1 MATTVDEI
9 LVRIEL
15 DMASL
20 KRDLNRVSAST
31 EKATQRMSDSFR
43 RVGQAIAAVGGAAI
57 FGNFIKSS
65 IQTGIQ
71 IQSLEV
77 QLKALLGSAE
87 EGAAAF
93 DHMQRFA
100 ARVPFSLRDIQRGAG
115 SLAAASGNADNLNAL
130 LQVTGNIAA
139 QFGMSFDEAA
149 MNLQRALSA
158 GIGAADLFRDK
169 GVSAFAGFEAGVS
182 YSAKETADILVRTFG
197 KGGTADGAI
206 EEFAQ
211 TTGGVLSML
220 GDAIFNF
227 QGTIARSGLTDGFE
241 VLTQTLADT
250 LNESRK
256 VAAVLGVVLGQ
267 AFKGLAVIIQT
278 LKNNMDTVILSFGIF
293 AGLGL
298 ANLFSRI
305 AFRAIALVRSM
316 ASLAGLLGVL
326 NIFGR
331 GSIMTFLKLGGVIAI
346 VGKAFPEFKENVINA
361 MENLALDV
369 AEALGDTPMFGGVKS
384 MIETAILGLSDT
396 AESLKGDIPFEFVG
410 GMFDTKELEKIN
422 SLIGKNTN
430 STKSLR
436 EQIALLKRVGNDS
449 ELFAGAQ
456 DALAS
461 LEHQLR
467 METQPVFASLVEAAT
482 GLGDGITS
490 LFQKMVEG
498 TRVTLNDFKAM
509 IRQTVAQVIAQIFRL
524 TIVNAVLNSIF
535 PGLGLPTATFSSLF
549 RRDTGGAIS
558 ARQPYLVGERGPE
571 LIVPNSAS
579 TVMNS
584 NNTRSALSGG
594 GGVTVVQNINVT
606 TGVQQTVRTEIRSL
620 MPEIAASAKNAVAD
634 TKRRGGNFGRAFA

>member
-43 RVGQAIAAVGGAAI
+43 RVGQAIAAVGGAAV
-57 FGNFIKSS
+57 FGNFIKGS

-115 SLAAASGNADNLNAL
+115 SLAAAAGNADNLNAL

-182 YSAKETADILVRTFG
+182 YSAKETADIIIKTFG

-220 GDAIFNF
+220 GDALFTF
-227 QGTIARSGLTDGFE
+227 QGTVAQSGLTDGFE

-256 VAAVLGVVLGQ
+256 VAAVVGVILGK
-267 AFKGLAVIIQT
+267 AFEGLAAIIQT
-278 LKNNMDTVILSFGIF
+278 VKNNMDTIILTFGIF

-298 ANLFSRI
+298 ANLFARI
-305 AFRAIALVRSM
+305 AFRAIAFVKALRSV
-316 ASLAGLLGVL
+316 GILLGL
-326 NIFGR
+326 IN
-331 GSIMTFLKLGGVIAI
+331 I
-346 VGKAFPEFKENVINA
+346 VGKGSLRTFLLLGGAIAAVGNHFPEFEEKVRGALGRLASEVADALETTPFGEITEQIKEAI
-361 MENLALDV
+361 MGLGD
-369 AEALGDTPMFGGVKS
+369 AEA
-384 MIETAILGLSDT
+384 
-396 AESLKGDIPFEFVG
+396 SLKKDIPFQFVG
-410 GMFDTKELEKIN
+410 GMFDTKELSEIEK
-422 SLIGKNTN
+422 LISKNTS

-456 DALAS
+456 EALAS

-467 METQPVFASLVEAAT
+467 METQPVFASFVEAAT

-498 TRVTLNDFKAM
+498 TKVTLNDFKQM

-535 PGLGLPTATFSSLF
+535 PGLGLPTATFSSLLS
-549 RRDTGGAIS
+549 RNTGGAIS

-594 GGVTVVQNINVT
+594 DGVTVVQNINVT

-620 MPEIAASAKNAVAD
+620 MPEIAASAKMAVAD
-634 TKRRGGNFGRAFA
+634 TKRRGGGFGRAFS

>member
-43 RVGQAIAAVGGAAI
+43 RVGQAIAAVGGAAV
-57 FGNFIKSS
+57 FGNFIKGS

-71 IQSLEV
+71 IESLEV

-169 GVSAFAGFEAGVS
+169 GVSAFAGFEAGVT
-182 YSAKETADILVRTFG
+182 YSAKQTADILVRTFG

-220 GDAIFNF
+220 GDAIFTF
-227 QGTIARSGLTDGFE
+227 QGTVAQSGLTDGFQ

-256 VAAVLGVVLGQ
+256 VAAVVGVILGQ

-278 LKNNMDTVILSFGIF
+278 VKNNLDTIIIAFGIF
-293 AGLGL
+293 AGLSL
-298 ANLFSRI
+298 ANLFAGI
-305 AFRAIALVRSM
+305 AFRVIALVKSLGT
-316 ASLAGLLGVL
+316 LAGLLGVI

-331 GSIMTFLKLGGVIAI
+331 GSIKTFLKLGGVIAI
-346 VGKAFPEFKENVINA
+346 IGGALPEFKENVVNA
-361 MENLALDV
+361 LSELAKDV
-369 AEALGDTPMFGGVKS
+369 SEMLGNTPFGDVKA
-384 MIETAILGLSDT
+384 MIDQAIMGLSD
-396 AESLKGDIPFEFVG
+396 AEASLKKDIPFEFVG
-410 GMFDTKELEKIN
+410 GMFDTRELEQIN
-422 SLIGKNTN
+422 TLISKNTN
-430 STKSLR
+430 STKDLR
-436 EQIALLKRVGNDS
+436 EQIALLKKVGNDS

-456 DALAS
+456 EALVA

-467 METQPVFASLVEAAT
+467 METEPVFASFVEAAT

-498 TRVTLNDFKAM
+498 TKVTLNDFKAM

-535 PGLGLPTATFSSLF
+535 PALGLPTATFSSLLG
-549 RRDTGGAIS
+549 RNTGGAIS
-558 ARQPYLVGERGPE
+558 PNRPYLVGERGPE
-571 LIVPNSAS
+571 LIVPNSAA

-584 NNTRSALSGG
+584 NNTRSALSSGD
-594 GGVTVVQNINVT
+594 GVTVVQNINVT

-620 MPEIAASAKNAVAD
+620 MPEIAASAKMAVAD
-634 TKRRGGNFGRAFA
+634 TKRRGGGFGRAFS